1 MPKSLARVKRLSY
14 PRVARLLRLLK
25 TLLLLSNDTCTAK
38 EPTHL
43 LERYQARAQAAHLTI
58 ATIHCLVLREKF
70 PSCDTRQ
77 SRIQRSH
84 IIEKSSPIP
93 TRLSSGHLI
102 LPRQTSSPRPLRA
115 LRSCSRRATP
125 HPPWRTAAFDGRTR
139 PKGRRYGSSRWVRPS
154 CDTMERN

>member
-14 PRVARLLRLLK
+14 PRVARLLRLPK
-25 TLLLLSNDTCTAK
+25 TLVLLSSDACISK

-58 ATIHCLVLREKF
+58 ATIHCLVLRERF

-77 SRIQRSH
+77 SRTQHLH
-84 IIEKSSPIP
+84 IIERSSPIP
-93 TRLSSGHLI
+93 TRLSPGHLI

-115 LRSCSRRATP
+115 LRSCSRRATQ
-125 HPPWRTAAFDGRTR
+125 HPPWRTTAFDGRTR
-139 PKGRRYGSSRWVRPS
+139 PKGRRCGSSRWVRLS
-154 CDTMERN
+154 CDSI